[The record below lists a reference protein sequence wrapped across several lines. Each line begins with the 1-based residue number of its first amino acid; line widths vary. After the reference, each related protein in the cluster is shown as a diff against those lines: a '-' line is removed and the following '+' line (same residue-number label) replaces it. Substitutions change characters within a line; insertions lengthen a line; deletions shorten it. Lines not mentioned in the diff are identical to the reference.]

1 MFEFQRSS
9 RRLYTTELKV
19 IRNKSFLKRIQCC
32 NILQS
37 SAQSEAQLK
46 LSLSSIFAVRPE
58 SAIRNPESGIR
69 HPESGIRHPEKYNF
83 QSYNS
88 PSYNP
93 SDSAST
99 QQPAAPAKA
108 DLQLYFQLFPNPT
121 TTTTTSPTPPRKVFK
136 ASNFSLAPP
145 PPPPPPHQQ
154 VRKVFKA
161 QVQAPASR
169 F

>member
-58 SAIRNPESGIR
+58 SAIRNPPSGIR
-69 HPESGIRHPEKYNF
+69 KSIISNLIIALATTPQTQPL
-83 QSYNS
+83 
-88 PSYNP
+88 PS
-93 SDSAST
+93 SL
-99 QQPAAPAKA
+99 QPQPK
-108 DLQLYFQLFPNPT
+108 LIFSFI
-121 TTTTTSPTPPRKVFK
+121 
-136 ASNFSLAPP
+136 SNFSQTPPP
-145 PPPPPPHQQ
+145 PPPPPPHQHHPG
-154 VRKVFKA
+154 KS
-161 QVQAPASR
+161 SR
-169 F
+169 LPTFP